1 MNTRNKGNC
10 YGCNKPGHLKR
21 NCPEETSTQ
30 TQAQSSD
37 NKGQRKE
44 VICFNCDKTG
54 HYARQCRG
62 PKKNFKCDNPQE
74 EERIMKI
81 VQKVLVRSNSK
92 PEDFPYRRWLQDEPF
107 LIVTVMNI
115 K

>member
-1 MNTRNKGNC
+1 
-10 YGCNKPGHLKR
+10 
-21 NCPEETSTQ
+21 
-30 TQAQSSD
+30 
-37 NKGQRKE
+37 
-44 VICFNCDKTG
+44 
-54 HYARQCRG
+54 
-62 PKKNFKCDNPQE
+62 
-74 EERIMKI
+74 MKI